1 MQTFKQHL
9 NEATGGYIHFPKS
22 DDEVDALDF
31 IPDEKKDALK
41 DLLKTIQT
49 NKSGVK
55 DPIALDASNPN
66 NVKVMRTLALDFDLK
81 ALSTNYGFKVSAGN
95 GSRGGGGSKSKG
107 FAFEDQ
113 IIQDVEKYIA
123 QGPDADFQFPD
134 MMSAMH
140 NSFLKDAQSISVRS
154 DGAANTKRPLQ
165 VTDASLLIGGR
176 DLNVGPRVTDVT
188 VTADGVP
195 YYLSAKFGG
204 TVTFFNVGVT
214 KVFPASE
221 FEAGKFKSRE
231 ALSIL
236 KAFGIDEK
244 EFINIFTSYD
254 PRAAK
259 RGGKKTRIDVTK
271 KINKRMLQQMLL
283 TGVGYGYW
291 MVHQKGKK
299 VEFYEMTKRKM
310 MQSAKIQKVTILY
323 PEPGSAKRLD
333 IEVLTPRYEFKI
345 NIRNK
350 QGGLYPSHIMADYKY
365 RSND

>member
-1 MQTFKQHL
+1 MQTFKQHIT
-9 NEATGGYIHFPKS
+9 EATGGYVHFPKN
-22 DDEVDALDF
+22 DEEVDALDF
-31 IPDEKKDALK
+31 VPDGKKDALK
-41 DLLKTIQT
+41 DLLKVVQT

-66 NVKVMRTLALDFDLK
+66 NVKVMRTIALDYDLK
-81 ALSTNYGFKVSAGN
+81 ALSSQSGFKVSAGN

-113 IIQDVEKYIA
+113 IVSDVEKYIS

-134 MMSAMH
+134 MMSKMH
-140 NSFLKDAQSISVRS
+140 DAFLKDAKNISVRL

-165 VTDASLLIGGR
+165 VTDASMLIGGR
-176 DLNVGPRVTDVT
+176 DLNVGQRVTDVT
-188 VTADGVP
+188 VTADGKD

-204 TVTFFNVGVT
+204 TVTFFNVGVSKIFT
-214 KVFPASE
+214 AKQ
-221 FEAGKFKSRE
+221 FESGKFTDRS
-231 ALSIL
+231 AQNIL
-236 KAFGIDEK
+236 KAFGIDEDK
-244 EFINIFTSYD
+244 FIEIFNSYD
-254 PRAAK
+254 PRTAK
-259 RGGKKTRIDVTK
+259 RSAKKERVDVTGKVNK
-271 KINKRMLQQMLL
+271 KSLQQMLL

-299 VEFYEMTKRKM
+299 VEFYEMDKRKM
-310 MQSAKIQKVTILY
+310 MQSAKVQKVTILY

-365 RSND
+365 RT

>member
-1 MQTFKQHL
+1 MQTFKQHIS
-9 NEATGGYIHFPKS
+9 EATGGYIHFPKN

-31 IPDEKKDALK
+31 VADGKKDDLK
-41 DLLKTIQT
+41 ALLKTIQT
-49 NKSGVK
+49 NKSGVP
-55 DPIALDASNPN
+55 DPIAMDASNPN
-66 NVKVMRTLALDFDLK
+66 NVKVMRTIALDFDLK
-81 ALSTNYGFKVSAGN
+81 ALSSSSGFKVSAGN

-113 IIQDVEKYIA
+113 IIQDVEKYIS

-134 MMSAMH
+134 MMSKMH
-140 NSFLKDAQSISVRS
+140 DAFLKNATTISVRS
-154 DGAANTKRPLQ
+154 DGAANTKRPLT
-165 VTDASLLIGGR
+165 VTDASMLIGGR
-176 DLNVGPRVTDVT
+176 DLNVGQRVTDVT
-188 VTADGVP
+188 VTADGVD

-204 TVTFFNVGVT
+204 TVTFFNVGVSKIFT
-214 KVFPASE
+214 AKQ
-221 FEAGKFKSRE
+221 FEAGKFTDRS
-231 ALSIL
+231 AQNIF

-244 EFINIFTSYD
+244 EFIEIFTSYD
-254 PRAAK
+254 QRTAK
-259 RGGKKTRIDVTK
+259 RSSKKKRVDVTK
-271 KINKRMLQQMLL
+271 KVNKKMLQQMLL

-299 VEFYEMTKRKM
+299 VEFYEMDKRKM
-310 MQSAKIQKVTILY
+310 MASAKVEKVTILY

-365 RSND
+365 RT

>member
-1 MQTFKQHL
+1 MLKFTQYL
-9 NEATGGYIHFPKS
+9 SEATGGYIHFPKNS
-22 DDEVDALDF
+22 EEVDALDF
-31 IPDEKKDALK
+31 VPDGKKDALK

-49 NKSGVK
+49 NKSGVP
-55 DPIALDASNPN
+55 DPIAMDASNPN
-66 NVKVMRTLALDFDLK
+66 NVKVMRTIALDFDLK
-81 ALSTNYGFKVSAGN
+81 ALTKTSGFKVSAGN

-113 IIQDVEKYIA
+113 IIQDVDRYIS
-123 QGPDADFQFPD
+123 QGPDAEFQFPD
-134 MMSAMH
+134 MMSKMH
-140 NSFLKDAQSISVRS
+140 DAFLKDATSIAVRS
-154 DGAANTKRPLQ
+154 DGAANTKRPLT
-165 VTDASLLIGGR
+165 VTDASMLIGGR

-188 VTADGVP
+188 VTADGKP

-204 TVTFFNVGVT
+204 TVTFFNVGVGKIFT
-214 KVFPASE
+214 AKQ
-221 FEAGKFKSRE
+221 FEDGKFTDRS
-231 ALSIL
+231 ALNIL

-244 EFINIFTSYD
+244 EFIEIFTSYD

-259 RGGKKTRIDVTK
+259 KASKKKRVDVTRKVNK
-271 KINKRMLQQMLL
+271 KALQQMLL

-299 VEFYEMTKRKM
+299 VEFYEMTKRRM
-310 MQSAKIQKVTILY
+310 MQSAKVQSVTILY

-365 RSND
+365 RT